1 MYATKKNK
9 DIASNSLRLIQNA
22 IICWNYLYFSDKL
35 AKETDENEKIIN
47 NSINS
52 KWFYCSLATY

>member
-1 MYATKKNK
+1 MYATKEEQ

-35 AKETDENEKIIN
+35 AKETDEMKNH
-47 NSINS
+47 
-52 KWFYCSLATY
+52 